1 MRLAQ
6 LHRPLIVTAVAL
18 SVLAALTGAGIFL
31 DDRELVGVPI
41 WLKPFKFSVSIAI
54 YGTTLAWML
63 SLLDRR
69 QRLGWWLGTVTTGA
83 LITEIV
89 IIVAQAARGRQS
101 HFNNQTPLD
110 SVLYSVMGVTI
121 SVAWVCT
128 LILAILLL
136 IQRLPDRADALAV
149 RFGLIVGLAGM
160 MVGFLM
166 TMPTKAQLDLPEGEA
181 PTIIGA
187 HSVGVPDGGA
197 GLPLVNWSTTG
208 GDLRAGHFIG
218 MHALQALPL
227 LGFALALAAR
237 RFARLRPG
245 GVRARILT
253 VAGSAYGAL
262 TVLLVWQALRGQSI
276 VHPDALTLAALGG
289 LLLATAGGTAWALAT
304 PADPSVDPSV
314 DPAGTPAAA
323 AGTPVPAEV
332 R

>member
-1 MRLAQ
+1 MSLLA
-6 LHRPLIVTAVAL
+6 V
-18 SVLAALTGAGIFL
+18 LTGAGILL
-31 DDRELVGVPI
+31 DDRELLGVPI
-41 WLKPFKFSVSIAI
+41 WLKPFKFSVSIAV
-54 YGTTLAWML
+54 YSATFAWML

-69 QRLGWWLGTVTTGA
+69 QRLGWWLGTVSAGT

-101 HFNNQTPLD
+101 HFNNQTALD
-110 SVLYSVMGVTI
+110 STLYSVMGATI
-121 SVAWVCT
+121 AIAWVCT

-166 TMPTKAQLDLPEGEA
+166 TMPTKAQLDLPDGEA
-181 PTIIGA
+181 PKIVGA
-187 HSVGVPDGGA
+187 HSVGVADGGA

-208 GDLRAGHFIG
+208 GDLRIGHFIG

-227 LGFALALAAR
+227 LGFVLALAAR

-245 GVRARILT
+245 RVRARIVT
-253 VAGSAYGAL
+253 VAGTAYGAL
-262 TVLLVWQALRGQSI
+262 TVLLVWQALRGQSV

-289 LLLATAGGTAWALAT
+289 LLLATAGGTVWALLT
-304 PADPSVDPSV
+304 PAG
-314 DPAGTPAAA
+314 PAGTPVPVA
-323 AGTPVPAEV
+323 AGPVPAEV

>member
-6 LHRPLIVTAVAL
+6 LHRPLIVTAAAMSL
-18 SVLAALTGAGIFL
+18 LAVLTGAGILL
-31 DDRELVGVPI
+31 DDRELLGVPI

-54 YGTTLAWML
+54 YAATIAWML

-69 QRLGWWLGTVTTGA
+69 QRLGWWLGTVSAAA
-83 LITEIV
+83 LVTEIV
-89 IIVAQAARGRQS
+89 IIAAQAGRGRQS
-101 HFNNQTPLD
+101 HFNNQTALD
-110 SVLYSVMGVTI
+110 STLYSVMGATI
-121 SVAWVCT
+121 AIAWVCT

-181 PTIIGA
+181 PTIVGA

-208 GDLRAGHFIG
+208 GDLRIGHFIG

-227 LGFALALAAR
+227 LGFALALAGR

-245 GVRARILT
+245 RVRARVVT
-253 VAGSAYGAL
+253 VAGIAYAAL

-276 VHPDALTLAALGG
+276 AHPDTLTLAALGG
-289 LLLATAGGTAWALAT
+289 LLLATAGGTAWALLAPADPAAT
-304 PADPSVDPSV
+304 PA
-314 DPAGTPAAA
+314 PAAA
-323 AGTPVPAEV
+323 APVPAEV